1 MHQVIILTPMESALD
16 NDIDRLVKVYSGDAD
31 VLKLSVCVTS
41 GGQSTEI
48 IADSTDQLLLI
59 IQRAMPDYNVQAVLM
74 GDEELDVMANLE
86 ENGVDDGARLTVVVE
101 IRDLAGMWV
110 ASASSKEN
118 DIIDYGTRSILC
130 LRQDGT
136 FWSFVDE
143 VTVMLPMSC

>member
-1 MHQVIILTPMESALD
+1 MESALD
-16 NDIDRLVKVYSGDAD
+16 NDIDRVVKVYSGDTD
-31 VLKLSVCVTS
+31 VLNISVCATS
-41 GGQSTEI
+41 GQRAEI

-59 IQRAMPDYNVQAVLM
+59 IQRAMPDYNVQQFRAVLM

-101 IRDLAGMWV
+101 ICDLAGMWV
-110 ASASSKEN
+110 ASVSSRSVGGCN

-143 VTVMLPMSC
+143 VTVTLPMSC